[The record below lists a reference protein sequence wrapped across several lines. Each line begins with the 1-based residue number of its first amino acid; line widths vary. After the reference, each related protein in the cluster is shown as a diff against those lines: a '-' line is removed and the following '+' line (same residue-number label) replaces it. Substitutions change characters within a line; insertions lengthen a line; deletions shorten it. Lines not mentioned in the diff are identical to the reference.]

1 MTVIDKIM
9 DEYEAKR
16 YEARRV
22 RDEYVSEIFE
32 KYPEIK
38 NIEDEINE
46 CGIKSTKEIMSNPL
60 NGDKIISKMEK
71 EMKVLTKKRSEILK
85 SAGVSEDYNKIKYNC
100 SKCSDTGYIETEKCE
115 CLKRKLREAGY
126 EKSNLGNLIKTQ
138 NFDTFSFEYYSKEKG
153 KSKFS
158 PYELIKISYD
168 EAKKFCEDLLSS
180 KSLMFYGATGLGKT
194 FLSSCIAKEI
204 IDKGYDVRFMSASKL
219 FSVYDDYK
227 FGRGVE
233 EENKDIIDSA
243 YICDLLIIDDLGTE
257 FLTSNSLSFF
267 YDILNDRIIN
277 NKKII
282 ISTNLSIE
290 ELNAKYTPRF
300 LSRLYE
306 SFKTLKFEGEN
317 IRKIIK

>member
-1 MTVIDKIM
+1 MAAIDRILA
-9 DEYEAKR
+9 EYEAKR
-16 YEARRV
+16 YAARSR
-22 RDEYVSEIFE
+22 RDELVREIFE

-38 NIEDEINE
+38 SIEDEINE
-46 CGIKSTKEIMSNPL
+46 CGINSTKMIMSNPSD
-60 NGDKIISKMEK
+60 GEKIITQMEK
-71 EMKVLTKKRSEILK
+71 EMKSLKKKRKEILK
-85 SAGVSEDYNKIKYNC
+85 GLKICEDYNKIKYSC
-100 SKCSDTGYIETEKCE
+100 EKCSDTGYIETEKCE
-115 CLKRKLREAGY
+115 CLKKKLIEAGY

-138 NFDTFSFEYYSKEKG
+138 NFDSFSFDYYSKEKG

-158 PYELIKISYD
+158 PYEFIKLAYD
-168 EAKKFCEDLLSS
+168 EAKKFCDDLSAS
-180 KSLMFYGATGLGKT
+180 KSLMFYGSTGLGKT
-194 FLSSCIAKEI
+194 FLSSCIAKEV
-204 IDKGYDVRFMSASKL
+204 IDRGFDVRFMSASKL

-227 FGRGVE
+227 FGRGDDA
-233 EENKDIIDSA
+233 ENKDIIDSA
-243 YICDLLIIDDLGTE
+243 YSCDLLIIDDLGTE
-257 FLTSNSLSFF
+257 FITSNSLSFF

-317 IRKIIK
+317 IRKFIK